1 MSEVGRRKANS
12 MRRGNR
18 NQTRGTSRARNRL
31 QFRVSSSVFC
41 LLSSVFCLLDFPSFA
56 AAADAPTFPRVSGLY
71 FSLLKLFPLLLVY
84 FCWVR
89 TCWWVD
95 QDARQLELPT
105 TTWNPL
111 MLGSGLLGLLV
122 VWILPWFWISFLLF
136 VALYVISSVTYA
148 SFRDQ
153 HVP

>member
-1 MSEVGRRKANS
+1 
-12 MRRGNR
+12 MRRGV
-18 NQTRGTSRARNRL
+18 QEQCAGAGRARNRL
-31 QFRVSSSVFC
+31 RFHVPSSVFC
-41 LLSSVFCLLDFPSFA
+41 LLSSVFCLLDFPNLA
-56 AAADAPTFPRVSGLY
+56 AAADAPSFPRGSGMY

-111 MLGSGLLGLLV
+111 
-122 VWILPWFWISFLLF
+122 
-136 VALYVISSVTYA
+136 
-148 SFRDQ
+148 
-153 HVP
+153 